1 MSLILVVKISFIV
14 AHEEITKKERIL
26 IRYIYSFRGL
36 HKLWS
41 RPDWSLLGVKFK
53 ISDEHPRPFR
63 MGVPYGGPQVH
74 TKFKS
79 LTLYSN
85 HSRRIQIAHTKNQ
98 IFTPNSKTLAPNSN
112 HPHQKSNLH
121 TEFKNT
127 RTKFKSLTPKIKS
140 SHRIQITHTE
150 FKNTRTKFKS
160 LTPKI
165 KSSHRIQ
172 ITHTEFKN
180 TRTKFKSLTPNSNLH
195 TEFKSLTPN

>member
-1 MSLILVVKISFIV
+1 ML
-14 AHEEITKKERIL
+14 RIL
-26 IRYIYSFRGL
+26 F
-36 HKLWS
+36 
-41 RPDWSLLGVKFK
+41 SLLFIKYIFFWFYRSVGL
-53 ISDEHPRPFR
+53 EATT
-63 MGVPYGGPQVH
+63 YGGPQVH

-127 RTKFKSLTPKIKS
+127 RTKY
-140 SHRIQITHTE
+140 
-150 FKNTRTKFKS
+150 KS

-180 TRTKFKSLTPNSNLH
+180 TRTKFKSLTPNSNHSHRINTFGQRSGLPA
-195 TEFKSLTPN
+195 S